1 MITFITHL
9 RVKPGNAAA
18 MDAILS
24 EMCAKVRAHEPGVA
38 YYDFALDAKDS
49 DAFVVIEVYRDEAA
63 FFAHGQTDYIKA
75 LLPRSAALVEQGKFD
90 IRQYVSPGTP
100 PVRAFLAEDGV
111 TRRTDETGATKRGQD
126 NCQTGGNGR

>member
-9 RVKPGNAAA
+9 RVKPGNAVA

-24 EMCAKVRAHEPGVA
+24 EMCAKVCAHEPGVA
-38 YYDFALDAKDS
+38 YYAFARDAKDP
-49 DAFVVIEVYRDEAA
+49 DIYAVIEVYRDEAA

-75 LLPRSAALVEQGKFD
+75 LLPQSAALVEQGKLD

-100 PVRAFLAEDGV
+100 PVQAVLAEDGV
-111 TRRTDETGATKRGQD
+111 RRRGD
-126 NCQTGGNGR
+126 AP